1 MDEKTELPQLGPVII
16 GLMRGV
22 VYRDQHEAVWQD
34 LLTLQSQAIDY
45 LNVIG
50 LELELDES
58 EGYAFLKQRDS
69 GDEGESKLPRLI
81 QRRALSYPVSLL
93 CVLLRKK
100 LVEADAGGGDV
111 RVIMTREQIV
121 EMVRVF
127 FPVQANEA
135 RLVDRIDTLIN
146 KAVELG
152 FLRPHSQEGRIY
164 EVRRIIK
171 ALVNADWLAQMDQLL
186 KEYAEYAKEI

>member
-1 MDEKTELPQLGPVII
+1 MDEKTEPQLGPIVI
-16 GLMRGV
+16 GLMRGT
-22 VYRDQHEAVWQD
+22 VYRDQHETIWQD
-34 LLTLQSQAIDY
+34 LLTLQAQVIDY
-45 LNVIG
+45 LMVIG

-58 EGYAFLKQRDS
+58 EGYAFLRQIDS
-69 GDEGESKLPRLI
+69 KDDVGRETPRLI
-81 QRRALSYPVSLL
+81 QRRPLSYPVSLL

-111 RVIMTREQIV
+111 RVILTREQIV

-127 FPVQANEA
+127 LPDQANEA
-135 RLVDRIDTLIN
+135 RLVDRIDALIN
-146 KAVELG
+146 KVVELG
-152 FLRPHSQEGRIY
+152 FLRPHPQEGRIY

-186 KEYAEYAKEI
+186 KEYIDYAKEI